1 MVNSR
6 RGLNGR
12 FMSILSL
19 CYRAAPEHVSEIAE
33 AVQNYI
39 SIVHYTRNYS
49 FEALAIARSFHDSG
63 WLLGVVSSEKEQL
76 ELLESLF
83 DKMLSRN
90 AQRARTSLPPM
101 THEQVS
107 EPCGVSVGE
116 CLL

>member
-1 MVNSR
+1 MIGNGNFQERIELRAYVN
-6 RGLNGR
+6 
-12 FMSILSL
+12 LSL

-107 EPCGVSVGE
+107 
-116 CLL
+116 

>member
-1 MVNSR
+1 MTENGNSPER
-6 RGLNGR
+6 IKLKV
-12 FMSILSL
+12 MSILSL
-19 CYRAAPEHVSEIAE
+19 CCRAAPEHVSEIAE

-107 EPCGVSVGE
+107 YWY
-116 CLL
+116 